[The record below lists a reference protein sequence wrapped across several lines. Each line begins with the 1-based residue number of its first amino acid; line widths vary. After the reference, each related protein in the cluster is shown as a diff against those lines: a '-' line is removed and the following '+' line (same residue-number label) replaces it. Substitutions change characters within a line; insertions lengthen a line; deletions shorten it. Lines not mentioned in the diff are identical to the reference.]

1 MSKWQLLY
9 YGISKPSLLEVA
21 REEMQQ
27 KHKIALYYMTLFY
40 AGSFLYWA
48 ISSLIFTGAI
58 GEVYLSFY
66 LTGIVSVV
74 IFAVLRQR
82 GIGTFWTPYLVLL
95 VLYINEAL
103 DVYSVLSSGFPLS
116 AYLSDNFLF
125 LAILMLYNNPLLLI
139 ASIGSALVFF
149 HYSIYI
155 HDNALDAYML
165 FVSDSFNFYQTWGY
179 TAFTFLLAV
188 AAIYQ
193 HGRISQTFKERAQE
207 QAEEVTQSQERMR
220 ELLGKVKS
228 SMQTLASFN
237 STLTDNVHAT
247 GRISDEVAT
256 AFTDVAKGVE
266 EQAFSTTHISESVQS
281 INNAI
286 DYVGLNYQGVLASS
300 EARQTKITQSNE
312 TIGMLDAQMQHLNS
326 VIEATVAS
334 MQQMEKQNARIGDI
348 LTAINAI
355 SDQTSLLALN
365 AAIEAARAGE
375 HGRGFA
381 VVSDEV
387 RKLSDDS
394 QRSTREIGAIL
405 EQIQSQTRVISRQ
418 ILEGHNAIRSS
429 LDATTATRK
438 VFDEIVRED
447 AEIRISASVVGEQIG
462 KLQET
467 SLVIVDEVS
476 SISAIAEESSAAMQ
490 EVAASM
496 EEQKNRVQR
505 IVDSFTEL
513 EDLVKELNDLVRE

>member
-1 MSKWQLLY
+1 MSKLQLLY

-21 REEMQQ
+21 RDEMQQ
-27 KHKIALYYMTLFY
+27 KHKIALFYMSLFY
-40 AGSFLYWA
+40 VGSLIYWA
-48 ISSLIFTGAI
+48 VTSLLFTGAV

-74 IFAVLRQR
+74 VLGVLRQK

-103 DVYSVLSSGFPLS
+103 DVHATLTSGFPL
-116 AYLSDNFLF
+116 AGYLADNFLF

-139 ASIGSALVFF
+139 AGISSALAFF
-149 HYSIYI
+149 HYSVYV
-155 HDNALDAYML
+155 HHTALDAYL
-165 FVSDSFNFYQTWGY
+165 QYVSDPFNFYQTWGY
-179 TAFTFLLAV
+179 YAFTFLLAV
-188 AAIYQ
+188 SAIYR
-193 HGRISQTFKERAQE
+193 HGRISSRFKEAAQE
-207 QAEEVTQSQERMR
+207 KTEQASLSQERMR
-220 ELLGKVKS
+220 ELLDQVKGS
-228 SMQTLASFN
+228 IQTLSAFN
-237 STLTDNVHAT
+237 SAFTDNVYTT

-256 AFTDVAKGVE
+256 AFSEVARGVE
-266 EQAFSTTHISESVQS
+266 EQAYSTAQISDSIQS
-281 INNAI
+281 INQAI
-286 DYVGLNYQGVLASS
+286 DYVGESYQEVLASS
-300 EARQTKITQSNE
+300 EARQEKITRSNK
-312 TIGMLDAQMQHLNS
+312 TISTLDEQMQHLNN
-326 VIEATVAS
+326 VIEATVES
-334 MQQMEKQNARIGDI
+334 MQQLEKQSARIGDI

-381 VVSDEV
+381 VVSEEV

-394 QRSTREIGAIL
+394 QRSTREIEAIL
-405 EQIQSQTRVISRQ
+405 EQIQSQTRVISDQ
-418 ILEGHNAIRSS
+418 ILEGRHAIRSS
-429 LDATTATRK
+429 LEATTATRD
-438 VFDEIVRED
+438 VFDEIARED
-447 AEIRISASVVGEQIG
+447 EEVRLSSTLVGQRIG

-476 SISAIAEESSAAMQ
+476 SISSIAEQSSAAME

-505 IVDSFTEL
+505 IVDSFAQL
-513 EDLVKELNDLVRE
+513 EDLVSELNKLVRE